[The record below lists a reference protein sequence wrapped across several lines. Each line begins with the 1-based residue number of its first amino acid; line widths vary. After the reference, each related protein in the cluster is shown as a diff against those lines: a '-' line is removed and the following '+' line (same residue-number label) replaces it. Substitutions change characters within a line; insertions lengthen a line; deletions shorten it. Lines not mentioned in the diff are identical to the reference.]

1 MNVIKRV
8 EHYHQFEIINASKTV
23 KKHITEEICES
34 PNEQKVKRI
43 KITNETLPEPA
54 LSEKNMAGPR
64 QILFI
69 V

>member
-34 PNEQKVKRI
+34 PNGQKVKRI
-43 KITNETLPEPA
+43 KTTNEILPIPA
-54 LSEKNMAGPR
+54 LPEKNMTGPR
-64 QILFI
+64 RILFI
-69 V
+69 I